1 MFYLSITI
9 NTIPYIPIAKIRG
22 FTVNLVKHIVLEE
35 DGFSFKYSFV
45 TPPEENTKL
54 KEIIIDSAKAAVSL
68 YCETG
73 LCDWDNS

>member
-1 MFYLSITI
+1 MKFWDTYK
-9 NTIPYIPIAKIRG
+9 AD
-22 FTVNLVKHIVLEE
+22 TVKGVKEFHFEEIDGVKHIVLEE
-35 DGFSFKYSFV
+35 DGFSFKYSFA

-68 YCETG
+68 YYETG